1 MAAGVE
7 GDSLV
12 AEGARG
18 LTGDWSAPS
27 LREGG
32 RRERSM
38 SVGSAVPDLGIVE
51 SGPKGESFGRNETII
66 LI

>member
-1 MAAGVE
+1 MATGVE
-7 GDSLV
+7 GDAFV

-18 LTGDWSAPS
+18 FTGDWSAPS

-51 SGPKGESFGRNETII
+51 SGPKGESST
-66 LI
+66 

>member
-7 GDSLV
+7 GDAFV

-18 LTGDWSAPS
+18 LTGNWSAPS

-38 SVGSAVPDLGIVE
+38 SVGSAVPDLGMIV
-51 SGPKGESFGRNETII
+51 SGPKGERFGRNETQ
-66 LI
+66 LF